1 MGINIKEEISIKR
14 AALYGFFILL
24 SMWLVY
30 WADALFSFNFHELGV
45 LPKQLKG
52 LKGILFMPLI
62 HASDDSKHILNNSPA
77 IFFLS
82 TLLFY
87 SYHKIALKVFMLSWI
102 LSGLLLWSFA
112 QDKGVYHIGMS
123 AVIYSLAGFLFMS
136 GILRKYFPLQAL
148 SLLIVFLYGSM
159 VWGLFPTNLRISWE
173 GHLMGLSAGIFLA
186 IYYRSMGPQ
195 RPKFQYEIE
204 KELGIEPPDL
214 EAIYNQK
221 LREEAEREAEIK
233 SPQQIIYHYLDSK
246 EGKDKAVI
254 NPPSDETV
262 R

>member
-1 MGINIKEEISIKR
+1 MGINIKEEISLKR

-87 SYHKIALKVFMLSWI
+87 SYHKIALKVFILSW
-102 LSGLLLWSFA
+102 LMSGLLLWSFA
-112 QDKGVYHIGMS
+112 QDNGVYHIGMS

-159 VWGLFPTNLRISWE
+159 VWGLFPTNLRIS
-173 GHLMGLSAGIFLA
+173 
-186 IYYRSMGPQ
+186 
-195 RPKFQYEIE
+195 
-204 KELGIEPPDL
+204 
-214 EAIYNQK
+214 
-221 LREEAEREAEIK
+221 
-233 SPQQIIYHYLDSK
+233 
-246 EGKDKAVI
+246 
-254 NPPSDETV
+254 
-262 R
+262 

>member
-1 MGINIKEEISIKR
+1 MGINIKEEISLKN
-14 AALYGFFILL
+14 AAYRGLFIVIM
-24 SMWLVY
+24 MWLIY
-30 WADALFSFNFHELGV
+30 WADSLFKVNLHEFGV
-45 LPKQLKG
+45 LPKRIEG
-52 LKGILFMPLI
+52 IKGILFMPLI
-62 HASDDSKHILNNSPA
+62 HANDDIKHILNNSPA

-87 SYHKIALKVFMLSWI
+87 SYHKIGLKVFILSWI
-102 LSGLLLWSFA
+102 LSGLLLWAFA
-112 QDKGVYHIGMS
+112 EDRGVYHIGMS
-123 AVIYSLAGFLFMS
+123 AVIYALAGFLFMS

-173 GHLMGLSAGIFLA
+173 GHLMGLSAGVFLA
-186 IYYRSMGPQ
+186 IYFRSKGPQ

-221 LREEAEREAEIK
+221 LREETENVAEIK
-233 SPQQIIYHYLDSK
+233 SPQQIIYHYLEIKD
-246 EGKDKAVI
+246 GKDKPLI
-254 NPPSDETV
+254 NPPLDENEK
-262 R
+262 

>member
-1 MGINIKEEISIKR
+1 MGINIKEDISLKR
-14 AALYGFFILL
+14 AALYGLFILL
-24 SMWLVY
+24 SMWMVY
-30 WADALFSFNFHELGV
+30 WADALFSYNFHELGV

-62 HASDDSKHILNNSPA
+62 HAQDDIKHILNNSPA

-87 SYHKIALKVFMLSWI
+87 SYHKIGFKIFVLSWI
-102 LSGLLLWSFA
+102 MSGLLLWAFA
-112 QDKGVYHIGMS
+112 EDRGVYHIGMS

-136 GILRKYFPLQAL
+136 GIIRKYFPLQAL

-173 GHLMGLSAGIFLA
+173 GHLMGLSAGFFLA
-186 IYYRSMGPQ
+186 IYYRSKGPQ

-204 KELGIEPPDL
+204 KELGIDPPDL
-214 EAIYNQK
+214 EGMYNAK
-221 LREEAEREAEIK
+221 IREEEILLVQK
-233 SPQQIIYHYLDSK
+233 ESEKQIVYDYIPSSDNK
-246 EGKDKAVI
+246 KPRI
-254 NPPSDETV
+254 NPPLDENEK
-262 R
+262 

>member
-1 MGINIKEEISIKR
+1 MSRIIQEDISLKS
-14 AALYGFFILL
+14 AAYRGLFIVIM
-24 SMWLVY
+24 MWLIY
-30 WADALFSFNFHELGV
+30 WADSLFKVNLHEFGV
-45 LPKQLKG
+45 LPKRIEG
-52 LKGILFMPLI
+52 IKGILFMPLI
-62 HASDDSKHILNNSPA
+62 HAQDDIKHLLNNSPA

-87 SYHKIALKVFMLSWI
+87 SYHKIGFKVFILSWI
-102 LSGLLLWSFA
+102 LSGLLLWIFA
-112 QDKGVYHIGMS
+112 EDRGVYHIGMS

-186 IYYRSMGPQ
+186 IYYRSKGPQ

-204 KELGIEPPDL
+204 KELGIDPPDL
-214 EAIYNQK
+214 EGIYNAK
-221 LREEAEREAEIK
+221 IREEEILLAQK
-233 SPQQIIYHYLDSK
+233 ESEKQIVYDYIPSSDNK
-246 EGKDKAVI
+246 NTKDQ
-254 NPPSDETV
+254 STLG
-262 R
+262 

>member
-1 MGINIKEEISIKR
+1 MGINIKEDISLKR
-14 AALYGFFILL
+14 AALYGLFILL
-24 SMWLVY
+24 SMWMVY
-30 WADALFSFNFHELGV
+30 WADALFSYNFHELGV

-62 HASDDSKHILNNSPA
+62 HASDDTKHILNNSPA

-87 SYHKIALKVFMLSWI
+87 SYHKIGFKIFVLSWI
-102 LSGLLLWSFA
+102 LSGLLLWIFA
-112 QDKGVYHIGMS
+112 EDRGVYHIGMS

-136 GILRKYFPLQAL
+136 GIIRKYFPLQAL

-173 GHLMGLSAGIFLA
+173 GHLMGLSAGVFLA
-186 IYYRSMGPQ
+186 IYYRSKGPQ

-204 KELGIEPPDL
+204 KELGIDPPDL
-214 EAIYNQK
+214 EGMYNAK
-221 LREEAEREAEIK
+221 IREEEILLAQK
-233 SPQQIIYHYLDSK
+233 ESEKQIVYDYIPSSDNK
-246 EGKDKAVI
+246 KPRI
-254 NPPSDETV
+254 NPPSDENEK
-262 R
+262 

>member
-1 MGINIKEEISIKR
+1 MGINIKEDISLKR
-14 AALYGFFILL
+14 AALYGLFILL
-24 SMWLVY
+24 SMWMVY
-30 WADALFSFNFHELGV
+30 WADALFSYNFHELGV

-62 HASDDSKHILNNSPA
+62 HASDDTKHILNNSPA

-87 SYHKIALKVFMLSWI
+87 SYHKIGFKIFVLSWI
-102 LSGLLLWSFA
+102 LSGLLLWIFA
-112 QDKGVYHIGMS
+112 EDRGVYHIGMS

-136 GILRKYFPLQAL
+136 GIIRRYFPLQAL

-173 GHLMGLSAGIFLA
+173 GHLMGLSAGFFLA
-186 IYYRSMGPQ
+186 FYYRSKGPQ

-204 KELGIEPPDL
+204 KELGIDPPDL
-214 EAIYNQK
+214 EGMYNAK
-221 LREEAEREAEIK
+221 IREEEILLAQK
-233 SPQQIIYHYLDSK
+233 ESEKQIVYDYIPSLDNK
-246 EGKDKAVI
+246 KPTI
-254 NPPSDETV
+254 NPPLDENEK
-262 R
+262 

>member
-1 MGINIKEEISIKR
+1 MGINIKEEISLKR

-30 WADALFSFNFHELGV
+30 WADALFSYNFHELGV

-62 HASDDSKHILNNSPA
+62 HASDDTKHILNNSPA

-87 SYHKIALKVFMLSWI
+87 SYHKIGFKIFVLSWI
-102 LSGLLLWSFA
+102 LSGLLLWIFA
-112 QDKGVYHIGMS
+112 EDRGVYHIGMS

-136 GILRKYFPLQAL
+136 GIIRKYFPLQAL

-173 GHLMGLSAGIFLA
+173 GHLMGLSAGFFLA
-186 IYYRSMGPQ
+186 IYYRSKGPQ

-204 KELGIEPPDL
+204 KELGIDPPDL
-214 EAIYNQK
+214 EGIYNAK
-221 LREEAEREAEIK
+221 IREEEILLAEKETEK
-233 SPQQIIYHYLDSK
+233 QIVYDYIPSSDNK
-246 EGKDKAVI
+246 KPTI
-254 NPPSDETV
+254 NPPLDENEK
-262 R
+262 

>member
-1 MGINIKEEISIKR
+1 MGINIKEDISLKR
-14 AALYGFFILL
+14 AALYGLFILL
-24 SMWLVY
+24 SMWMVY
-30 WADALFSFNFHELGV
+30 WADALFSYNFHELGV

-62 HASDDSKHILNNSPA
+62 HASDDTKHILNNSPA

-87 SYHKIALKVFMLSWI
+87 SYHKIGFKIFVLSWI
-102 LSGLLLWSFA
+102 LSGLLLWIFA
-112 QDKGVYHIGMS
+112 EDRGVYHIGMS

-136 GILRKYFPLQAL
+136 GIIRRYFPLQAL

-173 GHLMGLSAGIFLA
+173 GHLMGLSAGFFLA
-186 IYYRSMGPQ
+186 FYYRSKGPQ

-204 KELGIEPPDL
+204 KELGIDPPDL
-214 EAIYNQK
+214 EGMYNAK
-221 LREEAEREAEIK
+221 IREEEILLAQK
-233 SPQQIIYHYLDSK
+233 ESEKQIVYDYIPSLDNK
-246 EGKDKAVI
+246 KPRI
-254 NPPSDETV
+254 NPPSDENEK
-262 R
+262 

>member
-1 MGINIKEEISIKR
+1 MGINIKEDISLKR
-14 AALYGFFILL
+14 AALYGLFILL
-24 SMWLVY
+24 SMWMVY
-30 WADALFSFNFHELGV
+30 WADALFSYNFHELGV

-62 HASDDSKHILNNSPA
+62 HASDDTKHILNNSPA

-87 SYHKIALKVFMLSWI
+87 SYHKIGFKIFVLSWI
-102 LSGLLLWSFA
+102 LSGLLLWIFA
-112 QDKGVYHIGMS
+112 EDRGVYHIGMS

-136 GILRKYFPLQAL
+136 GIIRKYFPLQAL

-173 GHLMGLSAGIFLA
+173 GHLMGLSAGFFLA
-186 IYYRSMGPQ
+186 IYYRSKGPQ

-204 KELGIEPPDL
+204 KELGIDPPDL
-214 EAIYNQK
+214 EGMYNAK
-221 LREEAEREAEIK
+221 IREEEILLAQK
-233 SPQQIIYHYLDSK
+233 ESEKQIVYDYIPSSDNK
-246 EGKDKAVI
+246 KPRI
-254 NPPSDETV
+254 NPPSDENEK
-262 R
+262 

>member
-1 MGINIKEEISIKR
+1 MAKNQLEEVSLKGAAFR
-14 AALYGFFILL
+14 ALL
-24 SMWLVY
+24 IVFAMWLVY
-30 WADALFSFNFHELGV
+30 WADALFPYNFYELGV
-45 LPKQLKG
+45 LPKQLEG

-62 HASDDSKHILNNSPA
+62 HASDDYKHILNNTPA

-87 SYHKIALKVFMLSWI
+87 SYHKIGTKIFLLSWF
-102 LSGLLLWSFA
+102 LSGLLLWAFA
-112 QDKGVYHIGMS
+112 GNKGIYHIGMS

-136 GILRKYFPLQAL
+136 GIIRKYFPLQAL

-173 GHLMGLSAGIFLA
+173 GHLMGLSAGFFLA
-186 IYYRSMGPQ
+186 FYYRSLGPQ

-214 EAIYNQK
+214 EAIYHQK
-221 LREEAEREAEIK
+221 LREEEARIEAK
-233 SPQQIIYHYLDSK
+233 SHEQQVNYHYVESP
-246 EGKDKAVI
+246 KA
-254 NPPSDETV
+254 NPKQTVNPLSDETAE
-262 R
+262 

>member
-1 MGINIKEEISIKR
+1 
-14 AALYGFFILL
+14 
-24 SMWLVY
+24 
-30 WADALFSFNFHELGV
+30 
-45 LPKQLKG
+45 
-52 LKGILFMPLI
+52 
-62 HASDDSKHILNNSPA
+62 
-77 IFFLS
+77 
-82 TLLFY
+82 
-87 SYHKIALKVFMLSWI
+87 MLSWI

-214 EAIYNQK
+214 EAIYKQK
-221 LREEAEREAEIK
+221 LREEEEREAAIK
-233 SPQQIIYHYLDSK
+233 STPQIIYHYLDNKDVK
-246 EGKDKAVI
+246 EKPVI

-262 R
+262 L